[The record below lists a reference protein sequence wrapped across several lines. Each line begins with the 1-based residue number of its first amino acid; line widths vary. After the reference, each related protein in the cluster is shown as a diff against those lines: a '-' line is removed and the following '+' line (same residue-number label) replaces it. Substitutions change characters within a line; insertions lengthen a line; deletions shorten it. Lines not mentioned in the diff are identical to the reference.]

1 MYEANQSFSGII
13 AMAVGE
19 VREIT
24 DEALAKDLLKAKL
37 IKKHVVSNAKQL
49 QYELAEANKTI
60 EELQSTITEKE
71 EIIEQ
76 LQAQINSSES
86 DLVQSNDEGSHQNN
100 DDEPEGSEENQS
112 E

>member
-13 AMAVGE
+13 SMAVGE

-37 IKKHVVSNAKQL
+37 IKKYVVSNTKQL
-49 QYELAEANKTI
+49 QNELAEANKTI

-76 LQAQINSSES
+76 IKTQINSSES
-86 DLVQSNDEGSHQNN
+86 DLAQDNDEGSNQNN
-100 DDEPEGSEENQS
+100 DDEPEGSEEN
-112 E
+112 

>member
-37 IKKHVVSNAKQL
+37 IKKYVISNTKQL
-49 QYELAEANKTI
+49 QNELVEANKTI

-86 DLVQSNDEGSHQNN
+86 DLVQDNDEGSHQNN
-100 DDEPEGSEENQS
+100 DDEPKVSEKN
-112 E
+112 